1 MLVEANSTVDA
12 NYSGN
17 DTANIC
23 GHNTDMSTQPPAYP
37 AEQAYTY
44 QERYLFHTIGLLLF

>member
-17 DTANIC
+17 DTANIR
-23 GHNTDMSTQPPAYP
+23 GHNTDMSTQPPANP
-37 AEQAYTY
+37 AEKAYTY
-44 QERYLFHTIGLLLF
+44 QKCYLFHTIGLLLF